1 MLMNMDTLISLRV
14 FCMVAEL
21 KNFAAAAK
29 RLNLS
34 PAMASKHVMHLE
46 NGMGVRLLN
55 RTSRHVSLTELGALY
70 FDQARRMLDELDE
83 VEAAISNVAVVPR
96 GTLKLSAPVWT
107 ASPCFVSSLAEYGRR
122 YPGVC
127 LDLDLSGRI
136 VNLVDEGFD
145 LALRA
150 ITRDRLDPG
159 LIARPLME
167 ITFCLF
173 GSPDYLE
180 RTGRPRTVAELAGHA
195 LLQYSG
201 MNVGDHLL
209 LDGPDGKL
217 KVAVRTVMQSE
228 NETVLHMGAVQGMG
242 LVFLPTWMVEVDLAA
257 GRLEPVLPDTIRFSN
272 TLHAVYPSRKYLS
285 AKVRTF
291 IDFLASEFPAGMET
305 PALSPASSKSR

>member
-1 MLMNMDTLISLRV
+1 
-14 FCMVAEL
+14 
-21 KNFAAAAK
+21 
-29 RLNLS
+29 
-34 PAMASKHVMHLE
+34 
-46 NGMGVRLLN
+46 
-55 RTSRHVSLTELGALY
+55 
-70 FDQARRMLDELDE
+70 
-83 VEAAISNVAVVPR
+83 
-96 GTLKLSAPVWT
+96 
-107 ASPCFVSSLAEYGRR
+107 
-122 YPGVC
+122 
-127 LDLDLSGRI
+127 
-136 VNLVDEGFD
+136 
-145 LALRA
+145 
-150 ITRDRLDPG
+150 
-159 LIARPLME
+159 ME

-217 KVAVRTVMQSE
+217 KMAVRTVMQSE

-242 LVFLPTWMVEVDLAA
+242 LVFLPTWMVEADLAA

-305 PALSPASSKSR
+305 ATLSPASSRSR